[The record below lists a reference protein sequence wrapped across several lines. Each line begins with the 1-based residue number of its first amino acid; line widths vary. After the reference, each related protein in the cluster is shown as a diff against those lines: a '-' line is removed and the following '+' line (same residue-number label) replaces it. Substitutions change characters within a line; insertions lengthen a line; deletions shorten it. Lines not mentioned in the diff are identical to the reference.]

1 MALPRTGAGA
11 VAADLA
17 SYRDAIR
24 QIDRDHQDALA
35 LSADRAE
42 LPIST
47 LQNDRST
54 RVVVHHLSLDWS
66 LIGALQLQLRW
77 AQTQQAAAAEVAGLP
92 TVEVTSLIDD
102 SALRS
107 LLPGAVGLPP
117 PEPSAP

>member
-35 LSADRAE
+35 LYADRAE
-42 LPIST
+42 LPISA

-54 RVVVHHLSLDWS
+54 RVLVHHLSLDWS
-66 LIGALQLQLRW
+66 LIGALQFQLRW

-92 TVEVTSLIDD
+92 AVEVTSLIDD